1 VHGLLAGRMTR
12 SRSIGLIVALAGF
25 SVPFVVKEP
34 MHPVGICTLLVVLI
48 IASAAWGNGLDARR
62 GAILAGIA
70 VGALAMIKIN
80 MGALAHWVLGAILL
94 TGAPISPVAHAM
106 RRVAAGL
113 LLISP
118 LLLMSGDFGQGW
130 ATETLVMMLGAVA
143 AIVVQAWPTTDT
155 VRHGPKLQTLLVW
168 IAGAG
173 AATVALTV
181 IGIVIAGT
189 PPSAVHGC
197 C

>member
-1 VHGLLAGRMTR
+1 MGLLAGRMTR

-80 MGALAHWVLGAILL
+80 MGALAALGLLGAILL
-94 TGAPISPVAHAM
+94 TAPPSRRWARHAPPSPPASCS
-106 RRVAAGL
+106 
-113 LLISP
+113 ISP
-118 LLLMSGDFGQGW
+118 LLLMSGDLGQAGPS
-130 ATETLVMMLGAVA
+130 ETLVMIRRRRGNL
-143 AIVVQAWPTTDT
+143 VQACQPPTT

-173 AATVALTV
+173 AATVA
-181 IGIVIAGT
+181 
-189 PPSAVHGC
+189 
-197 C
+197 